1 MPTVLLV
8 DDDADLVL
16 ANQLVLSRRGYSVRT
31 AGSAAEAL
39 KQLQAARPDVIVLDV
54 MMESNDAGFALARQV
69 QQLYPGL
76 PTVILTSIH
85 ARQSGSMRF
94 EPDSDW
100 LPVARFLDK
109 PVDPAKL
116 ADEVA
121 KLLP

>member
-69 QQLYPGL
+69 
-76 PTVILTSIH
+76 
-85 ARQSGSMRF
+85 
-94 EPDSDW
+94 
-100 LPVARFLDK
+100 
-109 PVDPAKL
+109 
-116 ADEVA
+116 
-121 KLLP
+121 